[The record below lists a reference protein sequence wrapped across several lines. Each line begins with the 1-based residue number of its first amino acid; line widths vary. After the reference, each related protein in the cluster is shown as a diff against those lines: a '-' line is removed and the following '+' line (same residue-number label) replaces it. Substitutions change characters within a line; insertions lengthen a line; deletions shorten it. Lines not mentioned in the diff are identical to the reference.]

1 MPAYPAETGKKES
14 CWDDCQKTF
23 IQIEWK
29 AAPRADDHYQQIVA
43 SWFFEEKMCEEL
55 VHWLGIH
62 PCRPGS
68 GVNQKIGWTG
78 LPSTPKKIDLGPATD
93 DGHETRVLHHL
104 LKLARKRKLGAAARP
119 TMSSVDLLD
128 TIPMEINEDRRH
140 HSSVCWVIFSINLSN
155 AYVDKW
161 RIQQFT
167 QDTCFKN
174 RMMINQS
181 LQTWWSK
188 WWPNRVQ

>member
-68 GVNQKIGWTG
+68 GVNQKIG
-78 LPSTPKKIDLGPATD
+78 
-93 DGHETRVLHHL
+93 
-104 LKLARKRKLGAAARP
+104 
-119 TMSSVDLLD
+119 
-128 TIPMEINEDRRH
+128 
-140 HSSVCWVIFSINLSN
+140 
-155 AYVDKW
+155 
-161 RIQQFT
+161 
-167 QDTCFKN
+167 
-174 RMMINQS
+174 
-181 LQTWWSK
+181 
-188 WWPNRVQ
+188 

>member
-1 MPAYPAETGKKES
+1 MPSQCRRTQQKLARKSHVGMIAKKLSSRLSGKQHLERMTTTNKLLPVGSLKRKCVRNLFTGWASTLVGQGRVLTKKLAEQVCRRLRKK
-14 CWDDCQKTF
+14 F
-23 IQIEWK
+23 
-29 AAPRADDHYQQIVA
+29 
-43 SWFFEEKMCEEL
+43 
-55 VHWLGIH
+55 
-62 PCRPGS
+62 
-68 GVNQKIGWTG
+68 
-78 LPSTPKKIDLGPATD
+78 DLGPATD

-181 LQTWWSK
+181 LQT
-188 WWPNRVQ
+188 